1 MQLMRHDIQNMLVGL
16 HWAHTRKF
24 RTAHFIK
31 NGLQQQA
38 IMLLFFFQIA
48 QEIDGSIIQFFRFI
62 G

>member
-1 MQLMRHDIQNMLVGL
+1 MRHDIQNMLIGL
-16 HWAHTRKF
+16 HRAHTRKF
-24 RTAHFIK
+24 RTTHFIK

-48 QEIDGSIIQFFRFI
+48 QEINGRLIIQGFCFN